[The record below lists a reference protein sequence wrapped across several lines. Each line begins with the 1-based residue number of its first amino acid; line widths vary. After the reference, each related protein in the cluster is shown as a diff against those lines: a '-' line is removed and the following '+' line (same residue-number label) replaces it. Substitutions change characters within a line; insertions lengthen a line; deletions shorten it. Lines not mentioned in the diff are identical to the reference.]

1 MKKYANSA
9 LIYAIL
15 AMVGGVFFREF
26 TKFNGFEGATT
37 LAFVHT
43 HYFALGMIVFL
54 LLMLLEN
61 ALHITDCQ
69 GEPRRDGVS
78 HRSQRHR
85 SDARGA
91 RRSAGARH

>member
-37 LAFVHT
+37 LASST
-43 HYFALGMIVFL
+43 PISLRWA
-54 LLMLLEN
+54 
-61 ALHITDCQ
+61 
-69 GEPRRDGVS
+69 
-78 HRSQRHR
+78 
-85 SDARGA
+85 
-91 RRSAGARH
+91 

>member
-1 MKKYANSA
+1 MKKDANSA

-43 HYFALGMIVFL
+43 HYLSLI
-54 LLMLLEN
+54 
-61 ALHITDCQ
+61 HI
-69 GEPRRDGVS
+69 
-78 HRSQRHR
+78 
-85 SDARGA
+85 
-91 RRSAGARH
+91 